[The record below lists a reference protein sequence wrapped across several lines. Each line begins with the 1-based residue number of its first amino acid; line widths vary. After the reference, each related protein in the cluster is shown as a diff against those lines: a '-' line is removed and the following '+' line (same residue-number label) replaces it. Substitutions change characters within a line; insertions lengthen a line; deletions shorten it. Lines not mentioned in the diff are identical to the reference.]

1 MTIDSRTV
9 PSWTKPIRL
18 SATNTTLTFTVTGA
32 DWSGT
37 WTGKVRADG
46 PEGTA
51 ESVTVTVTASYSGGN
66 TTISVAMTGSDLTAL
81 IDSGEREYR
90 GWLGFSRSD
99 APIKGLQGAIIV
111 EQVVNR

>member
-1 MTIDSRTV
+1 MSDSRTV
-9 PSWTKPIRL
+9 PTWSEPIRV
-18 SATNTTLTFTVTGA
+18 SATDTTLTFTVTGA

-46 PEGTA
+46 PEGAA
-51 ESVTVTVTASYSGGN
+51 ESVTVTVGDTYAAGD
-66 TTISVAMTGSDLTAL
+66 TTLTVSMTGTQLAAL
-81 IDSGEREYR
+81 IDSGEREWR

-99 APIKGLQGAIIV
+99 APIKGLQGPLIV